1 MCLFQKGY
9 IDVMVT
15 LTFCGGARSVTGAN
29 YLVETANSK
38 ILVDCGLAQGS
49 RYAEVQNYKNFSYD
63 PKTIDAVVITHA
75 HIDHTGRLPKL
86 VRDGFRGKIFMTR
99 PTQDLA
105 SIMLEDAQGL
115 IGEEARRD
123 RHEPLY
129 LKEDKE
135 NTIKLMEGVDYGDE
149 IEVNKDIKFR
159 LRDAGHILGSAIVE
173 MWVEGKKIVFSGD
186 LGNPPVP
193 LLKPTEYIDDA
204 EYVVV
209 ESTYGDR
216 LHEAVDERRNML
228 EDAIEDTVARG
239 GVLMIPAFALERTQ
253 ELLYE
258 LNSLVENHR
267 IPEVPIFID
276 SPLAIDATEIYKKY
290 PEYYNKNAVYL
301 IESGDQL
308 FKFPRLK
315 LCYTTE
321 ESKAINDV
329 PAPKIIIAGS
339 GMSSGGRILHHE
351 RRYLSDPNSLFLIIG
366 YQSAGSLGRA
376 VFDKA
381 REVKI
386 MGESVR
392 VNCEIRAIGGYSAH
406 ADQAKLY
413 HWVSHIKDGGK
424 LKKVFAVQ
432 GEDAASLAFVRL
444 LRDNLGVDADAPLL
458 GDKVEL

>member
-1 MCLFQKGY
+1 M
-9 IDVMVT
+9 
-15 LTFCGGARSVTGAN
+15 
-29 YLVETANSK
+29 
-38 ILVDCGLAQGS
+38 VDCGLAQGT
-49 RYAEVQNYKNFSYD
+49 RYAEEQNYRPFSYD
-63 PKTIDAVVITHA
+63 PAAIDAVLITHA
-75 HIDHTGRLPKL
+75 HIDHTGMLPKL
-86 VRDGFRGKIFMTR
+86 VKDGFSGKIFMTR
-99 PTQDLA
+99 PKRDFA
-105 SIMLEDAQGL
+105 EIMLRDAQGL
-115 IGEEARRD
+115 LQGEADRDKHDVLYSLDDLAKTIG
-123 RHEPLY
+123 
-129 LKEDKE
+129 
-135 NTIKLMEGVDYGDE
+135 LMEGVDYGEE
-149 IEVNKDIKFR
+149 IEILQDIKVRF
-159 LRDAGHILGSAIVE
+159 RDAGHVLGSAIIEV
-173 MWVEGKKIVFSGD
+173 WAEGKKIVFSGD
-186 LGNPPVP
+186 LGNPPTP
-193 LLKPTEYIDDA
+193 LLRATEYIEDGD
-204 EYVVV
+204 YVVV

-216 LHEAVDERRNML
+216 LHEHMDERKNLL
-228 EDAIEDTVARG
+228 EDAIEDTVGRG
-239 GVLMIPAFALERTQ
+239 GVVMIPSFALEKTQ

-267 IPEVPIFID
+267 IPEVPVFID
-276 SPLAIDATEIYKKY
+276 SPLAIDATQIYKKY